1 MAAAKKIK
9 IDHSERSHALLSAS
23 GASRWIACTPSA
35 RLESDY
41 GKNESSMYAQEGT
54 LAHELGELMIRRDI
68 LDIITEDQYNYG
80 LEQIMEN
87 ELFNEEMLD
96 IVPVYVDYIQQQF
109 EEAKVRTS
117 DAKLEIEQKLDLR
130 EYIPESFGTSDA
142 IIISDDILEVI
153 DYKHGK
159 GIPVSA
165 EANKQMMVYAL
176 GSLAKYSM
184 MYDIKTVKMTIV
196 QPRIDN
202 ISSWSITVDEL
213 VDWAE
218 NELKHKADMAFKGE
232 GELVPGDWCR
242 FCSVKNKCRALY
254 EENIK
259 IAAYEFKEPRLLD
272 DNEVSDILLRT
283 PALVEWANAITDYAQ
298 KQAIEEGKVWPGFKL
313 VEGRANRK
321 WVDEETVAA
330 AIFSRLPDLNEDD
343 VYKQKLQSITTL
355 ERKIGKAKFATVL
368 SDVVIKPQGKPTLVQ
383 ESDKRQAISGQ
394 AVTDFS
400 E

>member
-1 MAAAKKIK
+1 MGTKKIK
-9 IDHSERSHALLSAS
+9 IEHSQRSHALLSAS
-23 GASRWIACTPSA
+23 GASRWLACTPSA
-35 RLESDY
+35 RLENDF
-41 GKNESSMYAQEGT
+41 GKNESSVYAKEGT

-68 LDIITEDQYNYG
+68 LNIISEDQYNYG

-96 IVPVYVDYIQQQF
+96 VVPTYVDYVSQQF
-109 EEAKVRTS
+109 EEAKLRTN
-117 DAKLEIEQKLDLR
+117 DARLEIEQKLDLR

-184 MYDIKTVKMTIV
+184 MYDINTIKMTVV

-202 ISSWSITVDEL
+202 ISSWDISVDEL
-213 VDWAE
+213 IDWAE
-218 NELKHKADMAFKGE
+218 TELKVKAEMAFKGE
-232 GELVPGDWCR
+232 GELVVGDWCR

-259 IAAYEFKEPRLLD
+259 IAEYDFKEPRLLN
-272 DNEVSDILLRT
+272 DNEISDILLRT
-283 PALVEWANAITDYAQ
+283 PALVEWANAISEYAQ

-321 WVDEETVAA
+321 WVDEDTVVQAL
-330 AIFSRLPDLNEDD
+330 FSRLPDLNDED
-343 VYKQKLQSITTL
+343 VYTQKLKSITAI
-355 ERKIGKAKFATVL
+355 EQKIGKAKFAKLL
-368 SDVVIKPQGKPTLVQ
+368 SDIVVKPQGKPTLVQ
-383 ESDKRQAISGQ
+383 ESDKRQAISSQ
-394 AVTDFS
+394 AMTDFS
-400 E
+400 D

>member
-1 MAAAKKIK
+1 MGTKKIK
-9 IDHSERSHALLSAS
+9 IEHSQRSHALLSAS
-23 GASRWIACTPSA
+23 GASRWLACTPSA
-35 RLESDY
+35 RLENDF
-41 GKNESSMYAQEGT
+41 GKNESSVYAKEGT

-68 LDIITEDQYNYG
+68 LNIISEDQYNYG

-96 IVPVYVDYIQQQF
+96 VVPTYVDYVSQQF
-109 EEAKVRTS
+109 EEAKLRTK
-117 DAKLEIEQKLDLR
+117 DARLEIEQKLDLR

-184 MYDIKTVKMTIV
+184 MYDINTIKMTVV

-202 ISSWSITVDEL
+202 ISSWDISVDEL
-213 VDWAE
+213 IDWAE
-218 NELKHKADMAFKGE
+218 TELKTKAEMAFKGE
-232 GELVPGDWCR
+232 GELVVGDWCR

-259 IAAYEFKEPRLLD
+259 IAEYDFKEPRLLN
-272 DNEVSDILLRT
+272 DNEISDILLRT
-283 PALVEWANAITDYAQ
+283 PALVEWANAISEYAQ

-321 WVDEETVAA
+321 WVDEDTVVQAL
-330 AIFSRLPDLNEDD
+330 FSRLPDLNDED
-343 VYKQKLQSITTL
+343 VYTQKLKSITAI
-355 ERKIGKAKFATVL
+355 EQKIGKAKFAKLL
-368 SDVVIKPQGKPTLVQ
+368 SDIVVKPQGKPTLVQ
-383 ESDKRQAISGQ
+383 ESDKRQAISSQ
-394 AVTDFS
+394 AMTDFS
-400 E
+400 D

>member
-1 MAAAKKIK
+1 MGTKKIK
-9 IDHSERSHALLSAS
+9 IEHSQRSHALLSAS
-23 GASRWIACTPSA
+23 GASRWLACTPSA
-35 RLESDY
+35 RLENDF
-41 GKNESSMYAQEGT
+41 GKNESSVYAKEGT

-68 LDIITEDQYNYG
+68 LNIISEDQYNYG

-96 IVPVYVDYIQQQF
+96 IVPTYVDYVSQQF
-109 EEAKVRTS
+109 EEAKLRTK
-117 DAKLEIEQKLDLR
+117 DARLEIEQKLDLR

-184 MYDIKTVKMTIV
+184 MYDINTIKMTVV

-202 ISSWSITVDEL
+202 ISSWDISVDEL
-213 VDWAE
+213 IDWAE
-218 NELKHKADMAFKGE
+218 TELKTKAEMAFKGE
-232 GELVPGDWCR
+232 GELVVGDWCR

-259 IAAYEFKEPRLLD
+259 IAEYDFKEPRLLN
-272 DNEVSDILLRT
+272 DNEISDILLRT
-283 PALVEWANAITDYAQ
+283 PALVEWANAISEYAQ

-321 WVDEETVAA
+321 WVDEDTVVQAL
-330 AIFSRLPDLNEDD
+330 FSRLPDLNDED
-343 VYKQKLQSITTL
+343 VYTQKLKSITAI
-355 ERKIGKAKFATVL
+355 EQKIGKAKFAKLL
-368 SDVVIKPQGKPTLVQ
+368 SDIVVKPQGKPTLVQ
-383 ESDKRQAISGQ
+383 ESDKRQAISSQ
-394 AVTDFS
+394 AMTDFS
-400 E
+400 D

>member
-1 MAAAKKIK
+1 MGTKKIK
-9 IDHSERSHALLSAS
+9 IEHSQRSHALLSAS
-23 GASRWIACTPSA
+23 GASRWLACTPSA
-35 RLESDY
+35 RLENDF
-41 GKNESSMYAQEGT
+41 GKNESSVYAKEGT

-68 LDIITEDQYNYG
+68 LNIISEDQYNNG
-80 LEQIMEN
+80 LEEIMEN

-96 IVPVYVDYIQQQF
+96 VVPTYVDYVSQQF
-109 EEAKVRTS
+109 EEAKLRTK
-117 DAKLEIEQKLDLR
+117 DARLEIEQKLDLR

-184 MYDIKTVKMTIV
+184 MYDINTIKMTVV

-202 ISSWSITVDEL
+202 ISSWDISVDEL
-213 VDWAE
+213 IDWAE
-218 NELKHKADMAFKGE
+218 TELKTKAEMAFKGE
-232 GELVPGDWCR
+232 GELVVGDWCR

-259 IAAYEFKEPRLLD
+259 IAEYDFKEPRLLN
-272 DNEVSDILLRT
+272 DNEISDILLRT
-283 PALVEWANAITDYAQ
+283 PALVEWANAISEYAQ

-321 WVDEETVAA
+321 WVDEDTVVQAL
-330 AIFSRLPDLNEDD
+330 FSRLPDLNDED
-343 VYKQKLQSITTL
+343 VYTQKLKSITAI
-355 ERKIGKAKFATVL
+355 EQKIGKAKFAKLL
-368 SDVVIKPQGKPTLVQ
+368 SDIVVKPQGKPTLVQ
-383 ESDKRQAISGQ
+383 ESDKRQAISSQ
-394 AVTDFS
+394 AMTDFS
-400 E
+400 D